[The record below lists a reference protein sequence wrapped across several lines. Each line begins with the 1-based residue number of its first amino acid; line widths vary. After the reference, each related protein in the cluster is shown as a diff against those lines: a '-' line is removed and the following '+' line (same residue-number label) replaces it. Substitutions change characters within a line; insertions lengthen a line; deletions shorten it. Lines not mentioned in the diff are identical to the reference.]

1 MKNETMRWLKTQL
14 KHKVSITKGLLIA
27 FMITGGIF
35 TYAKTNPTVDVRA
48 TDDTIIIE
56 KVVKNSANSTNS
68 GEHGNSGD
76 DSDATIVAPYKPG
89 VVDVE
94 DLTREDK
101 SRLGTPSDNRTGGGR
116 WTRGSRRTHY

>member
-89 VVDVE
+89 VADGE
-94 DLTREDK
+94 NLTREDK
-101 SRLGTPSDNRTGGGR
+101 ARLGNPSDNRTGGGR
-116 WTRGSRRTHY
+116 WIRCFGIT

>member
-35 TYAKTNPTVDVRA
+35 TYAKTKPTVDIRA

-89 VVDVE
+89 VVDGE

-101 SRLGTPSDNRTGGGR
+101 ARLGTPSDNITGGAMD
-116 WTRGSRRTHY
+116 